1 MKILFFGDSITDM
14 GRSRTTSDPP
24 VFAYGYGYPFIVASK
39 LSEID
44 PNKYT
49 VINRG
54 VGGNR
59 IVDLYARVKADVW
72 NEKPD
77 LIGILIGIN
86 DIWHELAV
94 KNGVDIDRFER
105 IYSMLIEETLEKLK
119 DVKIVLFEPF
129 VLKGFATEENFNT
142 FSEIRKYAKVVKKLS
157 EKFRTYFLPLQD
169 KFDKCAA
176 KYGAETYLYDG
187 IHPSVA
193 GATLIADSFIEL
205 FQETVK

>member
-1 MKILFFGDSITDM
+1 MKLLFFGDSITDM
-14 GRSRTTSDPP
+14 GRSRNISDPP

-44 PNKYT
+44 PIKYT
-49 VINRG
+49 VVNRG

-72 NEKPD
+72 NESPD
-77 LIGILIGIN
+77 VLGILIGIN

-94 KNGVDIDRFER
+94 KNGVDVDRFEKV
-105 IYSMLIEETLEKLK
+105 YSMLIEETLEKLK
-119 DVKIVLFEPF
+119 GVKIVLFEPF
-129 VLKGFATEENFNT
+129 VLKGSATEKDLEYFLT
-142 FSEIRKYAKVVKKLS
+142 IKEYAKRVEKIAKKYGL
-157 EKFRTYFLPLQD
+157 FFLPLQ
-169 KFDKCAA
+169 KRFDERAN

-193 GATLIADSFIEL
+193 GATLIANSFVEFFKNNIE
-205 FQETVK
+205 